1 MGGIYMKIDK
11 TLNGDQIIINVE
23 GHLDTNTSPQ
33 LESVLNEILDGKRV
47 NLVIDFSKLEYLSSA
62 GLRVLLTA
70 QKKTNEVV
78 GNLVIKHVNQTIMEV
93 FRLTG
98 FSEFLT
104 IDNN

>member
-1 MGGIYMKIDK
+1 MKIDK
-11 TLNGDQIIINVE
+11 TISGDQIIISVD
-23 GHLDTNTSPQ
+23 GHLDTNTSPK
-33 LESVLNEILDGKRV
+33 LEAVLNEILDGKRV

-78 GNLVIKHVNQTIMEV
+78 GNLVIKHVNSTVMEV
-93 FRLTG
+93 FKLTG

>member
-1 MGGIYMKIDK
+1 MKIDK
-11 TLNGDQIIINVE
+11 ILNGDQIIINVE
-23 GHLDTNTSPQ
+23 GHLDTNTSPK

-47 NLVIDFSKLEYLSSA
+47 DLVIDFSKLEYLSSA

-78 GNLVIKHVNQTIMEV
+78 GNLVIKHVNKTIMEV
-93 FRLTG
+93 FKLTG

-104 IDNN
+104 IDND